1 MRRFSFSSK
10 QNNTDTN
17 DMFVHYLV
25 MPSESKDVAAAGRGT
40 FGFRN
45 RYLAKRQVIRT
56 IRRLRREQV

>member
-25 MPSESKDVAAAGRGT
+25 MPSESKDVAAGRGT